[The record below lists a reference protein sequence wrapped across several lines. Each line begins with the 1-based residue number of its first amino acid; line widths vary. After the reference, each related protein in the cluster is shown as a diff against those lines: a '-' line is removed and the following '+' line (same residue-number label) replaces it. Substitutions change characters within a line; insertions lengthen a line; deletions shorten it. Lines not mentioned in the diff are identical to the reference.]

1 MVELSSHL
9 DSAVGDLEF
18 AFYNQVAFH
27 NALLVVSVDAKL
39 ILRIDGTAYMLRG
52 IIHPVDELV
61 GPVGKQGALVKV
73 NVVGIPLDLEFRPV
87 HLLFHLFG
95 IRCIVVH
102 HIQVGIDRVSRDDT
116 GISAEN
122 IQRNL
127 MVHID
132 ALGTICDRQC
142 LFYIN
147 VGDIC
152 VVECGA

>member
-1 MVELSSHL
+1 M
-9 DSAVGDLEF
+9 
-18 AFYNQVAFH
+18 
-27 NALLVVSVDAKL
+27 
-39 ILRIDGTAYMLRG
+39 
-52 IIHPVDELV
+52 
-61 GPVGKQGALVKV
+61 VKV
-73 NVVGIPLDLEFRPV
+73 DVIRILLDLEFRPV
-87 HLLFHLFG
+87 HLFFHLFG

-102 HIQVGIDRVSRDDT
+102 HVQICIDRVSRDDT

-152 VVECGA
+152 VVECGT